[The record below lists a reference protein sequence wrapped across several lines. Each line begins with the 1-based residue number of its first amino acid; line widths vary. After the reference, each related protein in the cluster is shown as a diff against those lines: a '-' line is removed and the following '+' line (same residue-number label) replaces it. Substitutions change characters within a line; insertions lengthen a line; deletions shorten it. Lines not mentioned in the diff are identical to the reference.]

1 MVKPSKIVD
10 ALLVISYQAGD
21 KESCELLVRRW
32 NKKLCL
38 HAYGYVRDWA
48 LAKDITQDTWST
60 ILTKIHML
68 RDSNSFGSWAMTIT
82 TRKSLDAVARRKKWQ
97 HRTVESLPISA
108 DDENRGD
115 SKEQRIARL
124 QRAMQNLPFD
134 QRMVLK
140 LFYLESYS
148 IKEIS
153 RITKVSTS
161 TVKTRLFR
169 AREKLKEV
177 LKNE

>member
-1 MVKPSKIVD
+1 M
-10 ALLVISYQAGD
+10 
-21 KESCELLVRRW
+21 
-32 NKKLCL
+32 
-38 HAYGYVRDWA
+38 
-48 LAKDITQDTWST
+48 
-60 ILTKIHML
+60 
-68 RDSNSFGSWAMTIT
+68 
-82 TRKSLDAVARRKKWQ
+82 
-97 HRTVESLPISA
+97 ESLPISA